1 MGSDIYG
8 MRPENGRAFL
18 FVISRHPEAV
28 RLRDSIMKPPRIV
41 LITGCTRGLG
51 LAMAA
56 EFIRHGWTVA
66 GCGRDTTRLRELNQ
80 KHGGAH
86 WFKACDVSDD
96 GQVASF
102 CADMLT
108 ACGLPDLVL
117 NNAAVVNR
125 NAPVWQVP
133 VEEFDRVIDINIK
146 GVANVM
152 RHLLPPML
160 KRGSGIIV
168 NFSSGWGRC
177 TAPEVAPYCATKHAV
192 EGLSQAAA
200 QETGG
205 RVAVIPLNPGIIDT
219 DMLRSCF
226 GDEAAGFPD
235 AATWAG
241 RAVPFLIRLGP
252 KDNGKPLTAPG

>member
-1 MGSDIYG
+1 MNS
-8 MRPENGRAFL
+8 
-18 FVISRHPEAV
+18 S
-28 RLRDSIMKPPRIV
+28 KIV

-51 LAMAA
+51 RAMVE
-56 EFIRHGWTVA
+56 EFIARGWTVA
-66 GCGRDTTRLRELNQ
+66 GCGRDGTRLVALNQ
-80 KHGGAH
+80 KHGSEH
-86 WFKACDVSDD
+86 FFRTCDVSDD

-102 CADMLT
+102 CAEMT
-108 ACGLPDLVL
+108 AGCGLPDLVL

-125 NAPVWQVP
+125 NATVWQVP

-160 KRGSGIIV
+160 KRGSGVIV

-177 TAPEVAPYCATKHAV
+177 TAPEVAPYCATKYAV

-226 GDEAAGFPD
+226 GAEAAGFPD
-235 AATWAG
+235 AAAWA
-241 RAVPFLIRLGP
+241 RQAVPFLIRLGP

>member
-1 MGSDIYG
+1 
-8 MRPENGRAFL
+8 
-18 FVISRHPEAV
+18 
-28 RLRDSIMKPPRIV
+28 MKPMKTV
-41 LITGCTRGLG
+41 FITGCTRGLG
-51 LAMAA
+51 RAMVP
-56 EFIRHGWTVA
+56 EFIAHGWTVA
-66 GCGRDTTRLRELNQ
+66 GCGRDEAKLDELNK
-80 KHGGAH
+80 KHGDAH
-86 WFKACDVSDD
+86 WFRACDVSDD
-96 GQVASF
+96 GRVASL
-102 CADMLT
+102 CMEMMA
-108 ACGLPDLVL
+108 ACGPPDLVL
-117 NNAAVVNR
+117 NNAAMVNR
-125 NAPVWQVP
+125 NAPIWQVP
-133 VEEFDRVIDINIK
+133 AEEFDRVVDVNIK

-160 KRGSGIIV
+160 KRGSGVIV

-177 TAPEVAPYCATKHAV
+177 TAPEVAPYCATKYAV

-235 AATWAG
+235 AVTWAG